1 MSDYEH
7 DMTYAEIAEELYLHK
22 NTIPEIEARALNK
35 LREILN
41 ERGISADNILER

>member
-22 NTIPEIEARALNK
+22 NSIPDIEARALKK